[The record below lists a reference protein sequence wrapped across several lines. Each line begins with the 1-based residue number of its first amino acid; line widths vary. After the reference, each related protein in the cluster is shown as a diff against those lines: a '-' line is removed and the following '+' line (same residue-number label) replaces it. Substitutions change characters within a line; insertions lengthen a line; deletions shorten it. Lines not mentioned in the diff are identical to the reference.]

1 MLIGVEVAKGAYA
14 GPEKPLRVLV
24 YGGNMLG
31 EVYIYEVSN
40 LDQALAQADDVE
52 QVA

>member
-14 GPEKPLRVLV
+14 GPDKPLRVLI

-40 LDQALAQADDVE
+40 LDEAFAQADEAE
-52 QVA
+52 QIA